1 MASIV
6 QRHNSY
12 AVVYGYTA
20 EDGTRKQKW
29 ETYHSEKEA
38 IDRKMDLENP
48 NVFVGTNPKIRTLND
63 LLDYYTDVH
72 GRMHWTMSTYSEN
85 ISLMKNY
92 IRPFIGDSNLMRFSK
107 RFMSGYFQ
115 KLHTTPRVVHKY
127 KPMDTGPIGRT
138 TLEEIYKLLRNIFQ
152 EAIHWGIINDNPI
165 LHIALSKPYRTPK
178 LMLAPEQILALI
190 NESIKRED
198 FVLALL
204 VQFAFLCSMR
214 KGEILG
220 LHWSE
225 VNLEEGCLQVTQ
237 ELSRETVDSLEM
249 LNYKGVYHVFQPYM
263 DGSKSRLVLKEPKTY
278 SSRRTIY
285 LPQTFILFLRRWKEQ
300 QQKQKDLMGA
310 DYEDFDL
317 VIAKE
322 NGRPL
327 CPRRA
332 TNLFVNMAVA
342 LGLPKV
348 HFHSLRYSSTSYK
361 LILSHGNVKA
371 VQGDTGH
378 AQPNM
383 VLSIYAQIQDRQRM
397 ILAREVDDGFC
408 LNIQPMPV
416 QSPNDIS

>member
-38 IDRKMDLENP
+38 INRKMDLENP
-48 NVFVGTNPKIRTLND
+48 NVFVGTNPKIHTLND

-92 IRPFIGDSNLMRFSK
+92 IRPLIGDSNLMRLSK

-115 KLHTTPRVVHKY
+115 KLHTTPRVMHKY

-138 TLEEIYKLLRNIFQ
+138 TLEEIYKLLRNVFQ
-152 EAIHWGIINDNPI
+152 EAIHWGIMNDNPV
-165 LHIALSKPYRTPK
+165 LHIAISKPYRTPK
-178 LMLAPEQILALI
+178 PMLTPDQILVLI

-204 VQFAFLCSMR
+204 VQFAFLCSMQ

-220 LHWSE
+220 LRWSDI
-225 VNLEEGCLQVTQ
+225 NLDEGYLQVIQ
-237 ELSRETVDSLEM
+237 ELTRETEESLET
-249 LNYKGVYHVFQPYM
+249 LSYKGVYHVFSPYV
-263 DGSKSRLVLKEPKTY
+263 SSSSSRLVLKVPKTY
-278 SSRRTIY
+278 SSQRTIY
-285 LPQTFILFLRRWKEQ
+285 LPQTFIHFLRSWQDQ
-300 QQKQKDLMGA
+300 QQDQKDRAGA

-332 TNLFVNMAVA
+332 TDLFANMVDE
-342 LGLPKV
+342 LKLPKV
-348 HFHSLRYSSTSYK
+348 YFHSLRYSSASYK
-361 LILSHGNVKA
+361 LILSHGDVKT

-383 VLSIYAQIQDRQRM
+383 VLSIYAQIQDQQRM
-397 ILAREVDDGFC
+397 LLAQEVENDFC
-408 LNIQPMPV
+408 LKIQ
-416 QSPNDIS
+416 QL